1 MSYAAKET
9 LRKSVLQAQATYSM
23 SCFQL
28 SKGTCKTITSI
39 WAKFWRSGY
48 LDKRSMHWLAWEK
61 LSVPKSQG
69 GMGFRNLEAFNIA
82 LLGKQAWRMMMY
94 PNSLCAQVLKNRYFR
109 DRSFLEACA
118 ESCV

>member
-39 WAKFWRSGY
+39 RAKFWRSGY

-82 LLGKQAWRMMMY
+82 LLGSKHG
-94 PNSLCAQVLKNRYFR
+94 
-109 DRSFLEACA
+109 E
-118 ESCV
+118 